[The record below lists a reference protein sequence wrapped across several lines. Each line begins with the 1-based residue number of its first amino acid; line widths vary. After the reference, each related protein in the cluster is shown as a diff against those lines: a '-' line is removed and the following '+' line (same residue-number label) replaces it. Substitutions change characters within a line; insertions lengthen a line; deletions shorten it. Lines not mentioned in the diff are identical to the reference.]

1 MPATF
6 TRRRF
11 LQTASSAALTLAAG
25 RSAMAMPTSAKP
37 PNVLFIAVDDL
48 NDWIGCLGGH
58 PQVRTPNLDRL
69 AARGM
74 VFANTSC
81 PAPICTPARTAVLT
95 GKHPSSSGL
104 YFLAPTFRDTP
115 TLKDAVTL
123 PQHFR
128 EHGYHTMSVGK
139 VFHGQHDAPSWDE
152 DGRIINNYGPSPDTK
167 LSYPKGHPLW
177 DWGAYP
183 TDESATPDERI
194 ADWAVQR
201 LNRPYDQPFFLAAG
215 FFRPH
220 VPMYAPP
227 KWFEAYPEGKTTMPE
242 VGPADRDDVSDYA
255 MKLTHAAVAPRHADV
270 LELGQWEHAVR
281 SYLAS
286 VSYVDHQ
293 IGKVL
298 DALAH
303 SPHAAQTLVVFWADH
318 GFHLGEHRRWGKRSL
333 WEESTRVP
341 MILAGPGIR
350 PGRTD
355 QPTGTIDLYPT
366 LTELAG
372 LPSREGLDGDSL
384 APLLTDPQTTDWR
397 AATVCTF
404 GPGNHG
410 VRSRRYRYIRYAD
423 GSEELYDHDQ
433 DPYEWRNLAYDK
445 AYTDVI
451 ADHRRSLPAEDAPL
465 VPGSAGSDSPL
476 FP

>member
-1 MPATF
+1 
-6 TRRRF
+6 
-11 LQTASSAALTLAAG
+11 
-25 RSAMAMPTSAKP
+25 MAMTTSAKP
-37 PNVLFIAVDDL
+37 PNILFLVVDDL

-58 PQVRTPNLDRL
+58 PQVLTPNLDRL

-95 GKHPSSSGL
+95 GRHPSTSGL

-115 TLKDAVTL
+115 TLENAVTL

-128 EHGYHTMSVGK
+128 EHGYRTMSVGK
-139 VFHGQHDAPSWDE
+139 VFHGKHDPPSWDE
-152 DGRIINNYGPSPDTK
+152 NGGIINAYGPTPERK

-183 TDESATPDERI
+183 TDGSATPDERI
-194 ADWAVQR
+194 ADWAVRRINQR
-201 LNRPYDQPFFLAAG
+201 YDQPFFLAAG

-220 VPMYAPP
+220 VPMYAPAP
-227 KWFEAYPEGKTTMPE
+227 WFEAYPEGKTTMPLA
-242 VGPADRDDVSDYA
+242 GPTDREDISDYA
-255 MKLTHAAVAPRHADV
+255 KKLTHAAVAPRHREV
-270 LELGQWEHAVR
+270 VELGQWEHAVR

-286 VSYVDHQ
+286 ISYVDHQ

-298 DALAH
+298 DALAQ
-303 SPHAAQTLVVFWADH
+303 SAHADNTVVALWSDH
-318 GFHLGEHRRWGKRSL
+318 GFHLGEHQRWEKRSL
-333 WEESTRVP
+333 WAESTRVP
-341 MILAGPGIR
+341 MILAGPGIKQ
-350 PGRTD
+350 GKTD

-372 LPSREGLDGDSL
+372 LPPRDGLDGQSL
-384 APLLTDPQTTDWR
+384 TPLLDDPKTTDWR

-410 VRSRRYRYIRYAD
+410 VRSTRYNYIRYAD
-423 GSEELYDHDQ
+423 GSEELYDHHH
-433 DPYEWRNLAYDK
+433 DPHEWRNLAADK
-445 AYTDVI
+445 AYAEV
-451 ADHRRSLPAEDAPL
+451 AAEHRLSLPAKDAPM
-465 VPGSAGSDSPL
+465 VTDSAGSDSPL